1 MCLDYVYT
9 DCACYVFMFVDVFA
23 FSDKFLLN
31 DLDVAKPK
39 PAESPPPTLLPLLP
53 PGLFK

>member
-9 DCACYVFMFVDVFA
+9 VCACYIFMFVDVFK
-23 FSDKFLLN
+23 SLLN
-31 DLDVAKPK
+31 ALDVAKPK